1 MTYTNFFNLFC
12 SFPIIKKIGMAWR
25 FIRASMSICGVF
37 PPMVDTIETASG
49 TSVRLLVDG
58 CYTEN
63 VPADS
68 MRKQGAAIVLAV
80 DVGSEDD
87 TNLTDYGDDLSGWWL
102 LYKKLNPFSTTIKVP
117 TLPDIQNRLAYISCV
132 RQLEVRIYHT

>member
-1 MTYTNFFNLFC
+1 
-12 SFPIIKKIGMAWR
+12 
-25 FIRASMSICGVF
+25 MSICGVF
-37 PPMVDTIETASG
+37 PPMVDKIETPSG
-49 TSVRLLVDG
+49 SSVRLLVDG
-58 CYTEN
+58 CYIEN

-68 MRKQGAAIVLAV
+68 MRQQGAAIVLAV

-102 LYKKLNPFSTTIKVP
+102 LYKKLNPFSSAIKVP

-132 RQLEVRIYHT
+132 RQLEVRFCDFCDEIVPKKSYIRKSKENRGVST